1 MLAPSG
7 ELLRAGMALKI
18 NHLKRAARSYLRD
31 RTSQTTG
38 RITSYAVAAGLFAV
52 AGLFLV
58 ATFFVG
64 LIALYRWI
72 AISYG
77 QFWGFGAVA
86 AVLLVL
92 AAACAGVAMAQI
104 HRRTKPIVPLA
115 SRMRVAI
122 ATPRIPRGTV
132 KQAVKEV
139 ATTIPLV
146 PLAPGRTQPGRQDC
160 DSSCQPPRA
169 TRLDARGRRAVG
181 RHGSAPKALPPRI
194 GRLTCVRGTPSSSS
208 TAGSWSPPQPCSC

>member
-7 ELLRAGMALKI
+7 ELLRAGMALKL

-31 RTSQTTG
+31 RASQTTG
-38 RITSYAVAAGLFAV
+38 RVTSYAVAAGLFAV
-52 AGLFLV
+52 AGLFV
-58 ATFFVG
+58 IAAFFVG
-64 LIALYRWI
+64 LIALYRWV
-72 AISYG
+72 AITYG

-86 AVLLVL
+86 AVLLVF
-92 AAACAGVAMAQI
+92 AAICAGVAMTQMN
-104 HRRTKPIVPLA
+104 RRTKPIVPLA

-146 PLAPGRTQPGRQDC
+146 PLAPGERGHGGDNSPNRTNRPVMPGLLLAALTLVGFTAARRRRSARRQD
-160 DSSCQPPRA
+160 A
-169 TRLDARGRRAVG
+169 
-181 RHGSAPKALPPRI
+181 
-194 GRLTCVRGTPSSSS
+194 
-208 TAGSWSPPQPCSC
+208 

>member
-1 MLAPSG
+1 MLAPSS
-7 ELLRAGMALKI
+7 ELLRAGVALKL
-18 NHLKRAARSYLRD
+18 NHLNRAARSYLRD
-31 RTSQTTG
+31 RTSQATG
-38 RITSYAVAAGLFAV
+38 RATSYAVAAGLFAV
-52 AGLFLV
+52 AGLFLI
-58 ATFFVG
+58 ATLFVG

-72 AISYG
+72 AITYG

-92 AAACAGVAMAQI
+92 AAACAGVATAQM

-122 ATPRIPRGTV
+122 TTPRIPRGTV

-146 PLAPGRTQPGRQDC
+146 PLAPGERSHDGKASPA
-160 DSSCQPPRA
+160 RA
-169 TRLDARGRRAVG
+169 NRPVQLGLMLAAIGLLGITAARRRRRGHRLDA
-181 RHGSAPKALPPRI
+181 
-194 GRLTCVRGTPSSSS
+194 
-208 TAGSWSPPQPCSC
+208 

>member
-7 ELLRAGMALKI
+7 ELLRAGVALKL
-18 NHLKRAARSYLRD
+18 NHLKRAAQSYLRD
-31 RTSQTTG
+31 RTSQATG
-38 RITSYAVAAGLFAV
+38 RATSYAVAAGLFAA
-52 AGLFLV
+52 AGLFLI

-64 LIALYRWI
+64 LIALYRWV
-72 AISYG
+72 AITYG

-92 AAACAGVAMAQI
+92 TAICAGVAMAMMK
-104 HRRTKPIVPLA
+104 RPTKAIVPLA

-139 ATTIPLV
+139 ATTIPLA
-146 PLAPGRTQPGRQDC
+146 PLAPGERGHNGSKDWPA
-160 DSSCQPPRA
+160 RA
-169 TRLDARGRRAVG
+169 NRPVQLGLMLAAIGLLGVTAARRRRHSHRLDA
-181 RHGSAPKALPPRI
+181 
-194 GRLTCVRGTPSSSS
+194 
-208 TAGSWSPPQPCSC
+208 

>member
-7 ELLRAGMALKI
+7 ELLRAGMALKL
-18 NHLKRAARSYLRD
+18 NHLRRAARSYLRD
-31 RTSQTTG
+31 RTNQATG
-38 RITSYAVAAGLFAV
+38 RVTSYAVAAGLFA
-52 AGLFLV
+52 AAALFLI

-64 LIALYRWI
+64 LMALYRWVAI
-72 AISYG
+72 AYG

-92 AAACAGVAMAQI
+92 AACCAGLALAQMK
-104 HRRTKPIVPLA
+104 RRDKPIVPLA

-146 PLAPGRTQPGRQDC
+146 PLAPGERRHGGNALSARTHRPVQLGLMLAAVGLLGFTAAR
-160 DSSCQPPRA
+160 RRRHGH
-169 TRLDARGRRAVG
+169 RLDA
-181 RHGSAPKALPPRI
+181 
-194 GRLTCVRGTPSSSS
+194 
-208 TAGSWSPPQPCSC
+208 

>member
-7 ELLRAGMALKI
+7 ELLRAGMALKL

-31 RTSQTTG
+31 RASQTTG

-52 AGLFLV
+52 AGLFV
-58 ATFFVG
+58 IAAFFVG
-64 LIALYRWI
+64 LIALYRWV
-72 AISYG
+72 AITYG

-86 AVLLVL
+86 AVLMVL
-92 AAACAGVAMAQI
+92 AAICAGVAMAQMN
-104 HRRTKPIVPLA
+104 RRTKPIVPLA

-146 PLAPGRTQPGRQDC
+146 PLAPGERSRDGRASPVLAKRPVQLGLMLAAIGLLGVTAA
-160 DSSCQPPRA
+160 R
-169 TRLDARGRRAVG
+169 RKRHRHGLDA
-181 RHGSAPKALPPRI
+181 
-194 GRLTCVRGTPSSSS
+194 
-208 TAGSWSPPQPCSC
+208 

>member
-31 RTSQTTG
+31 RTNQATG
-38 RITSYAVAAGLFAV
+38 RATSYAVAAGLFAL
-52 AGLFLV
+52 AGLFLI
-58 ATFFVG
+58 ATLFVG
-64 LIALYRWI
+64 LMALYRWV
-72 AISYG
+72 AITHG

-92 AAACAGVAMAQI
+92 AVSCAGVALAQMK
-104 HRRTKPIVPLA
+104 RRDKPIVPLA
-115 SRMRVAI
+115 RRMRVAI
-122 ATPRIPRGTV
+122 ATPRIPRGTI

-146 PLAPGRTQPGRQDC
+146 PLAPGERGRGGNAVSARTNRPVQLGLMLAAVGLLGFTAAR
-160 DSSCQPPRA
+160 RRRHGH
-169 TRLDARGRRAVG
+169 RLDA
-181 RHGSAPKALPPRI
+181 
-194 GRLTCVRGTPSSSS
+194 
-208 TAGSWSPPQPCSC
+208 

>member
-7 ELLRAGMALKI
+7 ELLRAGMALKL
-18 NHLKRAARSYLRD
+18 NQLKRAAQSYLRD

-38 RITSYAVAAGLFAV
+38 RLTSYAVAAGLFAV
-52 AGLFLV
+52 AGLFLI
-58 ATFFVG
+58 AALFVG
-64 LIALYRWI
+64 LIALYLWV
-72 AISYG
+72 AITYG
-77 QFWGFGAVA
+77 QFWGLGAVA

-92 AAACAGVAMAQI
+92 ATVCAGVAMAQMN
-104 HRRTKPIVPLA
+104 RRTRPIVPLA

-146 PLAPGRTQPGRQDC
+146 PLAPGERGHGGNASPTRTNRHVQLGLMLAAIGLLGFTAAR
-160 DSSCQPPRA
+160 RRRYGH
-169 TRLDARGRRAVG
+169 RLDA
-181 RHGSAPKALPPRI
+181 
-194 GRLTCVRGTPSSSS
+194 
-208 TAGSWSPPQPCSC
+208 

>member
-7 ELLRAGMALKI
+7 ELLRAGMALKL
-18 NHLKRAARSYLRD
+18 NHLKRAAQSYLRD
-31 RTSQTTG
+31 RTSHATG
-38 RITSYAVAAGLFAV
+38 RMASYAIAAGLFAA
-52 AGLFLV
+52 AGLFLI

-72 AISYG
+72 AITYG

-92 AAACAGVAMAQI
+92 AAICAGIAMAQMN
-104 HRRTKPIVPLA
+104 RRTRPIVPLA

-122 ATPRIPRGTV
+122 ATPRIPRGTI

-139 ATTIPLV
+139 ATTIPLA
-146 PLAPGRTQPGRQDC
+146 PLAPGERGPDVTMSPMRTVKPVQLGLMLAALTLVGVTAARRRRPSRKQD
-160 DSSCQPPRA
+160 A
-169 TRLDARGRRAVG
+169 
-181 RHGSAPKALPPRI
+181 
-194 GRLTCVRGTPSSSS
+194 
-208 TAGSWSPPQPCSC
+208 

>member
-7 ELLRAGMALKI
+7 ELLRAGVALKL

-31 RTSQTTG
+31 RTSQATG
-38 RITSYAVAAGLFAV
+38 RATSYAVAAGLFAV
-52 AGLFLV
+52 AGLFLI

-64 LIALYRWI
+64 LIALYRWV
-72 AISYG
+72 AITYG
-77 QFWGFGAVA
+77 QFWGFGAA
-86 AVLLVL
+86 AAMLLVL
-92 AAACAGVAMAQI
+92 AAACAGVAMAQMK
-104 HRRTKPIVPLA
+104 RETRPIVPLA

-146 PLAPGRTQPGRQDC
+146 PRAPGERGHDGRA
-160 DSSCQPPRA
+160 SPARA
-169 TRLDARGRRAVG
+169 NRPVQLGLLLAAIGLLGFTAARRRRHRHGLDA
-181 RHGSAPKALPPRI
+181 
-194 GRLTCVRGTPSSSS
+194 
-208 TAGSWSPPQPCSC
+208 